1 MEDLARSRGP
11 RRQALDTEEARVAPE
26 QRHHPFCP
34 DPGTDRREEHLGDR
48 LQVEWA
54 DGRVDDEPE
63 VRVPVPAL
71 FLHEL
76 IVSGRS
82 PLSDGKVAPKAPQND
97 I

>member
-1 MEDLARSRGP
+1 
-11 RRQALDTEEARVAPE
+11 
-26 QRHHPFCP
+26 
-34 DPGTDRREEHLGDR
+34 

-82 PLSDGKVAPKAPQND
+82 PLSGGKVAPKAPQND